1 MNVNINSK
9 LTTGSVS
16 TTQSSGNNN
25 NSTSSS
31 SFSDELTS
39 LSTQNNAEETEKVD
53 GAEETENS
61 EDIDG
66 VIDGLENAV
75 AEVNEKLNQTDE
87 NEDGELKENA
97 KLDDNFIKQE
107 GSGLINNDMNVQELK
122 DALAFQMNANMNFN
136 SDGQQ
141 FSDLMNDAQTSKLS
155 ATKAELAEEN
165 AILSTMEENEAIA
178 NRNKAAIKTVTN
190 NEGVKKVDTNSNIT
204 VETVVKF
211 DDVIMSKADVD
222 FFTNIVEKGAAE
234 MTAETAKS
242 AQVSKTLADL
252 IAKSMKDNQPIRINF
267 DNDISVII
275 KIGRDGKISADFLPS
290 SQVAEAYL
298 KENLPLLRQK
308 FDDNNLEYD
317 SLNHR
322 RQKQDDK
329 EDQKKGRKDE

>member
-1 MNVNINSK
+1 MNIDINSK
-9 LTTGSVS
+9 LTTGNVAS
-16 TTQSSGNNN
+16 TSSTRSSSN
-25 NSTSSS
+25 SSS
-31 SFSDELTS
+31 SFSEELSS
-39 LSTQNNAEETEKVD
+39 LSAQKVDEQAETEET
-53 GAEETENS
+53 NN
-61 EDIDG
+61 IDG
-66 VIDGLENAV
+66 VIDGLESAV

-87 NEDGELKENA
+87 KTDSELKDEA
-97 KLDDNFIKQE
+97 SLDDNFIKNE
-107 GSGLINNDMNVQELK
+107 GDGLINNDMNVQELK
-122 DALAFQMNANMNFN
+122 DALAFQMNASMNFN
-136 SDGQQ
+136 GDNQP
-141 FSDLMNDAQTSKLS
+141 FSEFMNDNQGSKLK
-155 ATKAELAEEN
+155 ATKAEIAEEA

-178 NRNKAAIKTVTN
+178 NRNKAMIKTVTN
-190 NEGVKKVDTNSNIT
+190 NEGIKKVDANSNVT

-211 DDVIMSKADVD
+211 DEVLMTKSDVD
-222 FFTNIVEKGAAE
+222 FFAKLVENGAVE
-234 MTAETAKS
+234 MTHETAKS
-242 AQVSKTLADL
+242 SQVSKTLADL

-322 RQKQDDK
+322 QRKQDDK